1 MYTRLR
7 CVGNLPLREDS
18 VPETGFYG
26 TEYACRAQKG
36 FLGYATHFQR
46 PSVLKTGFWGT
57 EGIFGT
63 GNALLRY
70 AMHLQRPAEQ
80 PTPQTVDSLLPHRTH
95 LQCAKRPPLSLFAP
109 AAPSLAP
116 STALG
121 ARNDPRSDVS
131 RHKKKE
137 GDLSVYQDFLELP
150 AAPVLLPPHAYIAAS
165 APSSKKN
172 KKRGCIPWKS
182 LRIHPFFSSQ

>member
-1 MYTRLR
+1 MYIRLR

-95 LQCAKRPPLSLFAP
+95 IQCAKRPPLGGEQ
-109 AAPSLAP
+109 
-116 STALG
+116 T
-121 ARNDPRSDVS
+121 
-131 RHKKKE
+131 
-137 GDLSVYQDFLELP
+137 
-150 AAPVLLPPHAYIAAS
+150 
-165 APSSKKN
+165 
-172 KKRGCIPWKS
+172 
-182 LRIHPFFSSQ
+182 

>member
-1 MYTRLR
+1 
-7 CVGNLPLREDS
+7 
-18 VPETGFYG
+18 
-26 TEYACRAQKG
+26 
-36 FLGYATHFQR
+36 
-46 PSVLKTGFWGT
+46 
-57 EGIFGT
+57 
-63 GNALLRY
+63 
-70 AMHLQRPAEQ
+70 MHLQRPAEQ

-165 APSSKKN
+165 APSSKKI
-172 KKRGCIPWKS
+172 KKEDVFLEKVLEYTPFLAVSSNLPTYVSVGIYHSRIFLKS
-182 LRIHPFFSSQ
+182 

>member
-36 FLGYATHFQR
+36 FLGYATHF
-46 PSVLKTGFWGT
+46 
-57 EGIFGT
+57 
-63 GNALLRY
+63 
-70 AMHLQRPAEQ
+70 QRPAEQ

-165 APSSKKN
+165 APSSKKI
-172 KKRGCIPWKS
+172 KKRMYSLKKS
-182 LRIHPFFSSQ
+182 